1 VFGTELS
8 VNKRKP
14 PAQWGGWLKYAWQVS
29 QESTNET
36 LNEDVEV
43 VARVV
48 DEHVWSAANTKVDV
62 SGAHVGGANRCC

>member
-14 PAQWGGWLKYAWQVS
+14 PAQWGGWLKYVWQVS

-43 VARVV
+43 VA
-48 DEHVWSAANTKVDV
+48 
-62 SGAHVGGANRCC
+62 